1 MKIESIIRRANG
13 TKVRMDSENYHFKPS
28 AADPRHL
35 AEVTREAHISA
46 FLRIPEGY
54 RLPDGEELDAELE
67 KKIDD
72 ALTLKSSAIHNAN
85 YPIGGKDITL
95 PELIVMAHQD
105 SGLSIDEWNALEDE
119 DRYEIIDR
127 TLEDLH
133 RAAAKAPVE
142 PKEVK
147 DEQAP
152 ERDAMPDSE
161 DDIPQNGEQGGEQDD
176 DAGEQHEEPQQ
187 NNEPPAEQKPTEL
200 DRDALVEKYK
210 AMFGKNPHHKL
221 SAERLQQIIE
231 EA

>member
-54 RLPDGEELDAELE
+54 RLPDGEEIDEELE

-161 DDIPQNGEQGGEQDD
+161 ADEDDGQQDGEQDD
-176 DAGEQHEEPQQ
+176 AGEQQ
-187 NNEPPAEQKPTEL
+187 NNEPPAEQQPTEL

-221 SAERLQQIIE
+221 SAERLQQIID

>member
-54 RLPDGEELDAELE
+54 RLPDGEEIDEELE

-161 DDIPQNGEQGGEQDD
+161 ADEDDGQQDGEQD
-176 DAGEQHEEPQQ
+176 DAGEQQQ
-187 NNEPPAEQKPTEL
+187 NNEPPAEQQPTEL

-210 AMFGKNPHHKL
+210 AMFGKTPHHKL
-221 SAERLQQIIE
+221 SAERLQQIIN